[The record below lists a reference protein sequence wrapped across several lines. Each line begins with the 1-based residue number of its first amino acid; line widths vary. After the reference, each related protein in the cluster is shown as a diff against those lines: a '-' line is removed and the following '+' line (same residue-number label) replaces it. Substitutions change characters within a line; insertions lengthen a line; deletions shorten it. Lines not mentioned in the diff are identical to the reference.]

1 MHIEPHDLDRE
12 FPELADTLHTLDVKN
27 PRFHSMF
34 KEYQDLDAQII
45 RAEEDVEPMA
55 DEFLEPLKV
64 RRVHLKD
71 QLYDML
77 NQAPKRV

>member
-12 FPELADTLHTLDVKN
+12 FPELADTLHTLDMQDPK
-27 PRFHSMF
+27 FHKMF
-34 KEYQDLDAQII
+34 HEYQELDAQII

-71 QLYDML
+71 QLYAML
-77 NQAPKRV
+77 KMARKPS